1 MSGEATMGARVGTGP
16 SLTHDVVVELQ
27 NLVFEDF
34 PVGATLPS
42 EATLAEQFGV
52 SRLTIREALKLLAGR
67 GLVDLRQGRRA
78 VVTEPSSE
86 VTSSVFASYVRRDPS
101 ALLELVEVRQALEV
115 QSVRLA
121 ARRAS
126 RAGLAAIEASL
137 KLMESSAREFH
148 HKHTNRASRTQAL
161 AAYQAADVAFHESI
175 ALASG
180 NRMLAHVLEALEE
193 SLLRSFHASFEG
205 HLMRGGSALE
215 TYELHRNIYQF
226 IAAGDSQRAAQ
237 AMRALLDQADRALR
251 TTLSGSSLPPELAA
265 TASL

>member
-1 MSGEATMGARVGTGP
+1 MGARVGSGP

-27 NLVFEDF
+27 NLIFEGF

-126 RAGLAAIEASL
+126 RAGVAAMEASL
-137 KLMESSAREFH
+137 KLMEGAAREFH
-148 HKHTNRASRTQAL
+148 STHSSRTARAKAL
-161 AAYQAADVAFHESI
+161 AAYQSADVAFHESI

-180 NRMLAHVLEALEE
+180 NRMLSHVLEALEE

-215 TYELHRNIYQF
+215 TYEMHRNIYQF
-226 IAAGDSQRAAQ
+226 IAAGDSQRSAQ

-251 TTLSGSSLPPELAA
+251 ATLSNSSIRPDLEVA
-265 TASL
+265 ASL